1 VLTLTSPGHQGH
13 IVAGLLDPGGGF
25 LKRGA
30 MRAKA
35 MHSAEMLAGSI
46 RVDPEQRNCLEKA
59 GR

>member
-1 VLTLTSPGHQGH
+1 
-13 IVAGLLDPGGGF
+13 
-25 LKRGA
+25 